1 MRSRLAHLSGQV
13 QHVAHIGG
21 SHGYLMPIVSGE
33 TGKWVQ
39 PRIIFEQIKQSQSE
53 PELNDGDDQDVEMKI
68 ATGKGDRR
76 NQQAVWGPR
85 GCQVVDSRQL
95 GSCFPKDVKVIDPL
109 TPPVMAFTAPS
120 SWLAATLALF
130 SFLSLLLP
138 ANALYFYV
146 DGRQTKCFYE
156 DLPKDTLV
164 AGMISPPLIILS
176 TSQQAIA
183 SFSVTLTNITSTF
196 RQLRYLCRQ
205 PPNQRLLH

>member
-1 MRSRLAHLSGQV
+1 
-13 QHVAHIGG
+13 
-21 SHGYLMPIVSGE
+21 
-33 TGKWVQ
+33 
-39 PRIIFEQIKQSQSE
+39 
-53 PELNDGDDQDVEMKI
+53 MKI

-164 AGMISPPLIILS
+164 AGMISLLSYFINGAISNCII
-176 TSQQAIA
+176 
-183 SFSVTLTNITSTF
+183 FSYVLTNITSTY